1 MCFCCFFGGDVTIKH
16 VIEFVTDFLN
26 FVYNDFVTMKPSG

>member
-1 MCFCCFFGGDVTIKH
+1 MFLLFFGWDVTIKH

-26 FVYNDFVTMKPSG
+26 FVCNDFVTMKPSG